1 MNKLRTGY
9 TTGTC
14 AAAAARA
21 AVMMLCQHQAPRCVD
36 VELPDGSVVSLP
48 ILYVKADDKLAEAA
62 VVKDAGDDPDI
73 TDKAVVKATVVF
85 CEGEDIVFAAGQ
97 GVGTVT
103 KPGLQIPPG
112 EPAINPAPREM
123 IRKNVRAI
131 TDKGL
136 KVTISIPG
144 GKELAKK
151 TFNPRLGI
159 EGGLSIIGTSG
170 RVRAFSQPALR
181 DALKCSVDVA
191 AACGIKNIVFV
202 PGHIG
207 EKAARKNFTLTDEQ
221 VVEISN
227 EWGYMLDYLR
237 EYKFEYLLAM
247 GHPGK
252 LVKLAA
258 GDWDTHSSR
267 SESALGFINKTAK
280 DVIGEDCSQSVT
292 AEGLFKELG
301 KQQRIILADKLA
313 ENVRD
318 SIAGKVNWKQKRIA
332 VVLTNMQG
340 KILGHAGDTT
350 PWK

>member
-1 MNKLRTGY
+1 
-9 TTGTC
+9 
-14 AAAAARA
+14 
-21 AVMMLCQHQAPRCVD
+21 
-36 VELPDGSVVSLP
+36 
-48 ILYVKADDKLAEAA
+48 
-62 VVKDAGDDPDI
+62 
-73 TDKAVVKATVVF
+73 
-85 CEGEDIVFAAGQ
+85 
-97 GVGTVT
+97 
-103 KPGLQIPPG
+103 
-112 EPAINPAPREM
+112 M

-136 KVTISIPG
+136 KITISIPG

-191 AACGIKNIVFV
+191 AACGIENVVLV

-227 EWGYMLDYLR
+227 EWGYMLDYLK
-237 EYKFEYLLAM
+237 EYKFEHLLAM

-267 SESALGFINKTAK
+267 SKSALELINKTAK
-280 DVIGEDCSQSVT
+280 DVIGEDCSRSLT
-292 AEGLFKELG
+292 AEGLFKELDRQ
-301 KQQRIILADKLA
+301 KRIILADKLA
-313 ENVRD
+313 GNIRE
-318 SIAGKVNWKQKRIA
+318 SISGKINWKQEKIA
-332 VVLTNMQG
+332 VVLTDMQG
-340 KILGHAGDTT
+340 AVLGQAGDTT